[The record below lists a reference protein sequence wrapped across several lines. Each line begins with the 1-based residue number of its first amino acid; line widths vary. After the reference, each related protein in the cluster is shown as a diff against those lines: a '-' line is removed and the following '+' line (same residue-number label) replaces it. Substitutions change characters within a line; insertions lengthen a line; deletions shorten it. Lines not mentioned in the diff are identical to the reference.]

1 MASERRRDAPRIS
14 VNKLGE
20 YLTATPARRRQ
31 IIQDQKYPPTFKCV
45 RYRDAE
51 KALVD
56 CLVAGLNPNVLHTH
70 RARLAGTQP
79 ATEFEQDTLSLCI
92 QAIDC
97 FEDMLDSLDID
108 GLKLEAGSN
117 DAAPL
122 DVAGVSIS
130 VRPELIVTGQDKARP
145 RAGCFKLYFA
155 KNGPL
160 DITTGP
166 IVATVMSQFAE
177 EYLASLGRVDNR
189 LVRVID
195 VFAGQVFEAPKA
207 RTRRLEN
214 VAAACEEIAAR
225 WPSV

>member
-79 ATEFEQDTLSLCI
+79 ATEFEQDT
-92 QAIDC
+92 
-97 FEDMLDSLDID
+97 
-108 GLKLEAGSN
+108 N